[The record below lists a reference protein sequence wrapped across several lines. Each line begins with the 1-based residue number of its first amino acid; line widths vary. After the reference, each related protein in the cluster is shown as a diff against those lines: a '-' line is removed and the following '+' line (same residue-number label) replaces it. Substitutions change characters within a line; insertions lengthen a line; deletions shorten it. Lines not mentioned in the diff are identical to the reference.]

1 MRMRNTIYTDIVWKH
16 KSRPPATAVALET
29 SYVNYDNLADVKV
42 QIGVTDKIIRLDHN
56 SFVAWLARHKLGS
69 QQINAELKKQF
80 GMEIG
85 NSSLGAGTRFVAAP
99 MRTMEFNASSG
110 AMNTLLRYA
119 MNDETVVAARLEVRR
134 LPRVQ
139 PRQRLRA
146 SECPRRRTYR
156 GSVLD
161 LRRRRPGH
169 LPRRFARS
177 AL

>member
-1 MRMRNTIYTDIVWKH
+1 MIDDRALMTFLLGAHKAMRDTLGLTSIDLTKPQNVADILARFLRDMRMRNTIYTDIVWKH

-29 SYVNYDNLADVKV
+29 AYVNYDNLADVKV

-99 MRTMEFNASSG
+99 MRTMEFDASSG
-110 AMNTLLRYA
+110 AMNTYFDTL
-119 MNDETVVAARLEVRR
+119 
-134 LPRVQ
+134 
-139 PRQRLRA
+139 
-146 SECPRRRTYR
+146 
-156 GSVLD
+156 
-161 LRRRRPGH
+161 
-169 LPRRFARS
+169 
-177 AL
+177 